1 MRAVLTSCATLGV
14 VLLAGCASSTAP
26 AERPDENSFQA
37 IRVGMTKEEVLGRL
51 GNPDPKT
58 RRESIWDYELGGPQ
72 DPVYRVIFDGD
83 RVVKVKRFDGYA
95 VVDDSGPVP
104 HATLTPR

>member
-1 MRAVLTSCATLGV
+1 MKAVLKPCVTLGL
-14 VLLAGCASSTAP
+14 VLLAGCASSTAT
-26 AERPDENSFQA
+26 AERPGEKSFQA
-37 IRVGMTKEEVLGRL
+37 IQTGMTKEEVLGRL

-58 RRESIWDYELGGPQ
+58 RRENIWDYELGGPQ
-72 DPVYRVIFDGD
+72 APVYRVIFDGN

-95 VVDDSGPVP
+95 VVEDSGPVP